1 MTKEELQSFLPQ
13 KPERLQQVAD
23 SKRQQLVQ
31 ASYDVIGCIHEVY
44 KQLGGG
50 LPEYIYQEALSKQ
63 LKAKGLTYHKE
74 MRYHPLFNGEPL
86 EAFLKMDLVVES
98 SVGNIIVECKALTLL
113 TEKEHYQT
121 SMEIGEMVLF
131 PAVRDAVHKTEG
143 KPVTMMVAAPGT
155 SCRQQILDGTGIHA
169 LHPIQ
174 IMLRMLKN

>member
-13 KPERLQQVAD
+13 KPERLQQVAEP
-23 SKRQQLVQ
+23 KRQQLVQ

-44 KQLGGG
+44 RQLGGG

-63 LKAKGLTYHKE
+63 LKTKGLTYHKE

-98 SVGNIIVECKALTLL
+98 PVGNIIVECKALTQL

-121 SMEIGEMVLF
+121 FGYLRATGWPIAILVNFGADRRARIERFSY
-131 PAVRDAVHKTEG
+131 DN
-143 KPVTMMVAAPGT
+143 GT
-155 SCRQQILDGTGIHA
+155 LYVF
-169 LHPIQ
+169 
-174 IMLRMLKN
+174 